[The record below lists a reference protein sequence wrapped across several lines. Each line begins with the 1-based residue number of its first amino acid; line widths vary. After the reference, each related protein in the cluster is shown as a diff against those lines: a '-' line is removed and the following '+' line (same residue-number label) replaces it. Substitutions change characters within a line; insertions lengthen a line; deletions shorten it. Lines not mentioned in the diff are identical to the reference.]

1 MLRALLA
8 ATLALLLL
16 SGCAAPKD
24 TGTPTTGSLTVP
36 AEDVEADA
44 GAASATATAAN
55 GTAPA
60 KPQPSTE
67 TYEGVWTGGIY
78 VKGTPDGELNG
89 KRPYEL
95 SLDGTEAGVVVEMK
109 WTASTPASDAMG
121 LVFSQPGKGDKGVAG
136 AGPLRVALT
145 GLEAGDYVAY
155 ARASGPND
163 AAGAFLLQ
171 EYTMWITVFPAGS
184 DFDPGYTAAT

>member
-8 ATLALLLL
+8 ATLALLVL

-24 TGTPTTGSLTVP
+24 AGTPMTGSLTAP
-36 AEDVEADA
+36 AEPAQAGA

-67 TYEGVWTGGIY
+67 TYEGVWAGGFY

-89 KRPYEL
+89 KRPYAL

-109 WTASTPASDAMG
+109 WTASTPASESMG
-121 LVFSQPGKGDKGVAG
+121 LVFRKDLKDDKGTAG
-136 AGPLRVALT
+136 TGPLRVALT

-155 ARASGPND
+155 ARASGPSD
-163 AAGAFLLQ
+163 AAGAFVQQ
-171 EYTMWITVFPAGS
+171 EYTIWITVFPAGS
-184 DFDPGYTAAT
+184 AFDPDYTAMA